1 MGRGL
6 RGCRWHAPAAAP
18 VALRTADRVRLAGT
32 LARVIRLLQATALR
46 CAEPATAP
54 VWRARLRDTLDALA
68 ATSDD
73 TAWLRREVETHL
85 DAFVDQLAGGP
96 ETPVPSL
103 SREAVLQWFRGDF
116 ELPQRGDRPITGG
129 VTVCAL
135 QPMRSVP
142 FRIVALVGMDDGSFP
157 RGGSP
162 RTWDPFDDRRLG
174 ERDGR
179 EVDRHLLL
187 EALMSARDAFWILWT
202 GFSVTRGDERPAAV
216 PVEELLETLGRAAVP
231 GEDDEAQRRAL
242 VRPHPLQPW
251 GYGEALGARPRCST
265 CDWRGRPRPWRG
277 AAPGGRRR
285 LVTRRGTGLSPP
297 KMPASGLPLAR
308 RRSSTQTRCSDP
320 SRIPPR
326 P

>member
-1 MGRGL
+1 ML
-6 RGCRWHAPAAAP
+6 PAAAP

-32 LARVIRLLQATALR
+32 LGRVIRLLQATALR

-216 PVEELLETLGRAAVP
+216 PVEELLR
-231 GEDDEAQRRAL
+231 
-242 VRPHPLQPW
+242 PW
-251 GYGEALGARPRCST
+251 GAPRCPATTTRPSAAPWCARIRCSPGATARPWARARRCST
-265 CDWRGRPRPWRG
+265 CGCRERPRPWRG
-277 AAPGGRRR
+277 PRRAGG
-285 LVTRRGTGLSPP
+285 GGW
-297 KMPASGLPLAR
+297 
-308 RRSSTQTRCSDP
+308 
-320 SRIPPR
+320 
-326 P
+326 